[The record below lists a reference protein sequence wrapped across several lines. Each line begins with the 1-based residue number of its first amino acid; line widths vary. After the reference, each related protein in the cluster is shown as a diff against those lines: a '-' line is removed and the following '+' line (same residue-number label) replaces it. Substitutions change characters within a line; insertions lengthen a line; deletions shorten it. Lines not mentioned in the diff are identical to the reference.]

1 MGGISSYFNPTSP
14 YQGFS
19 NLRPKFITNMA
30 RSLQFGKSVKGLA
43 EANTAGAKLRGA
55 SNVYSNYKGLQYAG
69 LIPGHDPKFRMAK
82 TPNPKAVVRGQFQQE
97 RENAKSFQ
105 EKFKNRREAM
115 ALLTP
120 NTIEKMKNKK
130 NNKPKLAPI
139 VPKGEFAKL
148 FGPLMIEYRIEE
160 VNRDNFF
167 NTFIQAIEG
176 KNYESRNDINEINIR
191 KFLIK
196 FKEILISHS
205 LTYKQKETLR
215 NINIQIKK
223 LEKFFEN
230 VQNKEDYNNSDPYVI
245 KLKNLKQNKARI
257 ESLLNEI
264 SEYIKTKNFDK
275 LSEKL
280 VIKKENITN
289 IRIFIEENIE
299 KWKSAIN
306 EKIKEYT
313 RIINEYKESL
323 ITPEQ
328 KKNQKIQHLIGYYK
342 NLFQY
347 ISQLLY
353 KINDNEDLEKIIR
366 MAFILNKLIDDTGPT
381 NQYNITKTLTDI
393 ENGVKAKYKYPNK
406 TSNFNKLKIFSK
418 IPDQIRDEIK
428 VLNISELQK
437 KLNELFIELYTK
449 YEPSINKN
457 SIPQIKE
464 TVNSINKYGT
474 IEYKDL
480 SEKIKSI
487 FSGISKS
494 SNLEDLIIFLE
505 LKIVVDKFFE
515 LIGGTNYEVKKYNLF
530 SSKIDMDLSQKIKKS
545 KLKNNS
551 NRITKEITKKTIE
564 ELKMK
569 ANELIQRLS
578 KYLSNNNNSRSI
590 PVTISEN
597 QNQSRINNNSRSIA
611 STISGNQNQSRINN
625 SELKPFKNI
634 SVP

>member
-1 MGGISSYFNPTSP
+1 
-14 YQGFS
+14 
-19 NLRPKFITNMA
+19 
-30 RSLQFGKSVKGLA
+30 LQFGRSVKGLA
-43 EANTAGAKLRGA
+43 QANSVGAKLRSA
-55 SNVYSNYKGLQYAG
+55 SNVYSNYKSLEYAG
-69 LIPGHDPKFRMAK
+69 IIGDPKFRMPK
-82 TPNPKAVVRGQFQQE
+82 TPNPHAVIRGQFQQE

-105 EKFKNRREAM
+105 EKFKNRRNAM

-130 NNKPKLAPI
+130 INKPKLAPI

-191 KFLIK
+191 KFLIE

-215 NINIQIKK
+215 NINIEIKK

-264 SEYIKTKNFDK
+264 PEYIKTKNFDK

-280 VIKKENITN
+280 GIKKENITN

-306 EKIKEYT
+306 EKIKEY
-313 RIINEYKESL
+313 KESL

-328 KKNQKIQHLIGYYK
+328 KRNQKIQHLIGYYK

-406 TSNFNKLKIFSK
+406 

-437 KLNELFIELYTK
+437 ELNKLFIELYTK

-464 TVNSINKYGT
+464 TVNSITKYGT
-474 IEYKDL
+474 IEYKKL
-480 SEKIKSI
+480 SEKINNI
-487 FSGISKS
+487 FSGISKF
-494 SNLEDLIIFLE
+494 NNPEDLIIFLE
-505 LKIVVDKFFE
+505 LKIVIDKFFE
-515 LIGGTNYEVKKYNLF
+515 LIGGTNFEVKKYNLF

-564 ELKMK
+564 ELKTK

-578 KYLSNNNNSRSI
+578 KYLSNNAMNNAVNKAASNGTNKAANNRANNGANNVANNGASKAASKAVSNGASNSASNRRNNQESI
-590 PVTISEN
+590 S
-597 QNQSRINNNSRSIA
+597 NS
-611 STISGNQNQSRINN
+611 
-625 SELKPFKNI
+625 KF
-634 SVP
+634 